1 MGCNTGYAGICLEGE
16 IGMYLRQIELE
27 NFKSFGGKVT
37 IPLMEGYMAITGP
50 NGSGKSNIG
59 DAIMFVLGPKSPK
72 AVRAGRITDLIFSGG
87 ASKSRAKSMTVSL
100 VFDNSDRILPW
111 NDDTVRLTR
120 FVKLSDNGE
129 DYTSYFY
136 INDQKST
143 LGEFDSLLTKARIS
157 ADGYNLVQ
165 QGDVTHIVQM
175 GNLERRRIIDGISGI
190 ASFDADI
197 AKAQGEK
204 KEATDNLNLIDVLRE
219 DKERQLKS
227 LEKDKQQAQ
236 IYLES
241 KNALDIA
248 KAQLTVRQRDKEVS
262 TLENLTQ
269 YTEKLRGELEVLRK
283 DKESVRN
290 QHAEN
295 EQAIIAKEAE
305 IEAKAGPEYRKVKD
319 DLENTKIK
327 LATEKD
333 RKETSEA
340 DIKNQN
346 EFKAGFLE
354 SIEDNR
360 NLYRSLTESLNDL
373 KIQHD
378 AAREEFDKA
387 KKEEA
392 EISDETT
399 RHGGE
404 LTELQT
410 KIVKL
415 DKQID
420 TASIVDQDAK
430 TAEAAARIVLEH
442 AENTKSEAEEALEAA
457 KFEIK
462 DAEQHF
468 KEVQNEVG
476 PDNTEEISKR
486 ILALKQEEAQLE
498 DKESQLRSALERA
511 NNEFNKLSA
520 EKRASDSV
528 NGAGEAVSR
537 ILALKNTGEIAGIRG
552 TVAELAK
559 VEPGYET
566 ALGVAA
572 GGKMQAVVV
581 ETDAVAAQCIQYL
594 KANGLSR
601 VVFLPLN
608 KMMPGKPRAK
618 AIMVLK
624 RTEGYA
630 TDFLDFAPEYTNV
643 FWYVFQDTLVV
654 KSLDTAREIMG
665 GIRIVT
671 REGELIEASGAM
683 AGGTIRKNAIAK
695 FGPTSQGALD
705 EAAQAVRK
713 ASEALETVRGM
724 LRDKR
729 DAIRAA
735 DDEMRRIAGSDS
747 ASRDKLAAAKA
758 NFEQTKRNLKTA
770 EDALAKAV
778 KELENAKADLARK
791 AAAAQTTAADLE
803 KLRNDRTAA
812 RDRLAVIAPADLQE
826 RIQAVRDKV
835 FQCSQTVNDLASQI
849 GGVNAELSGLD
860 KQKEAYDLQVAEVD
874 RKIAAQTESIAVNEK
889 NIGELTIALEAL
901 RKIESEME
909 SGLEDLKVQKDALIE
924 KRYALDASIQKVQNN
939 IENKEGVIASQEA
952 QLIIIR
958 QNIQQ
963 LEAEV
968 AAIQIEVPTPIPSE
982 ESLKR
987 TIRSCEDKIES
998 LGAVNLRAIDDY
1010 DLRKKEYDT
1019 MLEQIKT
1026 LNKQIAELDKLT
1038 EDLTSKKKGL
1048 FMESY
1053 DAVNENFKQIYAQL
1067 SGGGEGYMALENPDD
1082 PFSGGLQINAKP
1094 RNGKMLRLEALS
1106 GGEKSLTALSF
1117 IFAIQEYQPSPFYVL
1132 DEVDMFLDAANSEL
1146 VAKRVKESSAKAQFI
1161 QVSLRKVTLTLADHL
1176 IGVTRPPSG
1185 ISRVI
1190 MQPDLE
1196 EVSKFEEEALK
1207 RQKESE
1213 DIEG

>member
-1 MGCNTGYAGICLEGE
+1 MSVSVSKGE
-16 IGMYLRQIELE
+16 FEMYLKQIELE

-87 ASKSRAKSMTVSL
+87 ASKARAKSMTVSL
-100 VFDNSDRILPW
+100 VFDNSDRLLPW

-120 FVKLSDNGE
+120 YVKLSDNGE

-219 DKERQLKS
+219 DKERQLKT
-227 LEKDKQQAQ
+227 LEKDKAQAQ

-241 KNALDIA
+241 KDALDIA
-248 KAQLTVRQRDKEVS
+248 KAQLSVRQRDTAAA
-262 TLENLTQ
+262 TLQNLTEHIQ
-269 YTEKLRGELEVLRK
+269 KLNDDLGGLKADK
-283 DKESVRN
+283 DKAKEEY
-290 QHAEN
+290 AAN
-295 EQAIIAKEAE
+295 EEAITAKEAE
-305 IEAKAGPEYRKVKD
+305 IAAQAGPEYV
-319 DLENTKIK
+319 KIK
-327 LATEKD
+327 QDVEDAKIALATEKD
-333 RKETSEA
+333 RAERAQAEISS
-340 DIKNQN
+340 QN
-346 EFKAGFLE
+346 EFRVRYQE
-354 SIEDNR
+354 SIEENR
-360 NLYRSLTESLNDL
+360 TTYAAVSEGLNDL
-373 KIQHD
+373 QFQYDTAKAD
-378 AAREEFDKA
+378 FDKA
-387 KKEEA
+387 KAEEVQ
-392 EISDETT
+392 ISEETS

-404 LTELQT
+404 LTELQ
-410 KIVKL
+410 KKL
-415 DKQID
+415 EALEKQID
-420 TASIVDQDAK
+420 EASAADQDAK
-430 TAEAAARIVLEH
+430 TAEAAAKAVKDL
-442 AENTKSEAEEALEAA
+442 ATVTKADADEELQAA
-457 KFEIK
+457 QFEMK
-462 DAEQHF
+462 DADQNL
-468 KEVQNEVG
+468 KEVQKEVG
-476 PDNTEEISKR
+476 PISSDELSKR
-486 ILALKQEEAQLE
+486 ILQLKGEEAKLE
-498 DKESQLRSALERA
+498 EQETQLRSILDKRTADY
-511 NNEFNKLSA
+511 NKLSA
-520 EKRASDSV
+520 EKRANDSV

-537 ILALKNTGEIAGIRG
+537 IMQLKNTGEIEGIRG

-559 VEPGYET
+559 VDPGYET
-566 ALGVAA
+566 ALSVAA

-581 ETDAVAAQCIQYL
+581 ETDAVAARCIQYL
-594 KANGLSR
+594 KSNGLSR

-630 TDFLDFAPEYTNV
+630 TDFLDFSPEYTNV

-654 KSLDTAREIMG
+654 KTLDTAREIMG

-683 AGGTIRKNAIAK
+683 AGGTIKKSAAMK
-695 FGPTSQGALD
+695 FGPTAQGALE
-705 EAAQAVRK
+705 EAADAVKR
-713 ASEALETVRGM
+713 AGEALESVQAQ
-724 LRDKR
+724 LREKR

-735 DDEMRRIAGSDS
+735 DDAMRQAASSDLE
-747 ASRDKLAAAKA
+747 SRSRLAVAQAAYDQAK
-758 NFEQTKRNLKTA
+758 KNLKSKEEA
-770 EDALAKAV
+770 YAKAV
-778 KELENAKADLARK
+778 SDCEKADR
-791 AAAAQTTAADLE
+791 DLVQKTNDSQYTSG
-803 KLRNDRTAA
+803 KLEELRADRTAS
-812 RDRLAVIAPADLQE
+812 RERMAVIAPADLQE
-826 RIQAVRDKV
+826 RIQAIRDRV
-835 FQCSQTVNDLASQI
+835 YSLSQTVSDLKVQM
-849 GGVNAELSGLD
+849 GGAKAELSGLD
-860 KQKEAYDLQVAEVD
+860 SQKEAYDTQVKEIDRKVAEL
-874 RKIAAQTESIAVNEK
+874 EEAVRAHTAKVEEI
-889 NIGELTIALEAL
+889 NISLSALKA
-901 RKIESEME
+901 IQAEME
-909 SGLEDLKVQKDALIE
+909 SGIEGLKNEKDRLVE
-924 KRYALDASIQKVQNN
+924 NRYAIDGRIQKIQTA
-939 IENKEGVIASQEA
+939 IEAKEGVIASQNA
-952 QLIIIR
+952 QVITVKQTLE
-958 QNIQQ
+958 Q

-968 AAIQIEVPTPIPSE
+968 EALQIEVPEPVPSE

-987 TIRSCEDKIES
+987 TIRTCEEKIAS
-998 LGAVNLRAIDDY
+998 LGNVNLRAIEDY

-1019 MLEQIKT
+1019 MLEQVAA
-1026 LNKQIAELDKLT
+1026 LNKQIKELDKLT
-1038 EDLTSKKKGL
+1038 DDLTSKKKGL

-1053 DAVNENFKQIYAQL
+1053 NAVNENFKQIYAQL
-1067 SGGGEGYMALENPDD
+1067 SGGGEGFMALEDPDD
-1082 PFSGGLQINAKP
+1082 PFNGGLQINAKP
-1094 RNGKMLRLEALS
+1094 RNGKLLRLEALS

-1132 DEVDMFLDAANSEL
+1132 DEVDMFLDAVNSEM

-1185 ISRVI
+1185 ISKII
-1190 MQPDLE
+1190 MQPDLD
-1196 EVSKFEEEALK
+1196 EVSKYEEEALR
-1207 RQKESE
+1207 RQKQSE